1 MGFWAK
7 SLLIFKCLCDKSP
20 QSIRQLAEQTGLAK
34 SSVHRLKQAME
45 RRDRHPESWIW
56 ETEVGRRWLTRLVVA
71 TLYTFGLKRG
81 VGMDT
86 MSEFFARLRL
96 EKQVGCSPSALR
108 GVMHALETALLETAG
123 TWEKDACAA
132 DEVREI
138 IGAVDETFLEQMM
151 LVLMDLRTGYL
162 LLEEVAE
169 DRTYAT
175 WKAGVDARLTALGT
189 GVRYLVSDRAKALI
203 QLAEKGLECLSMPDF
218 FHCMHDLVKSSA
230 LSLARHVRHARQE
243 LTKAEGVLS
252 KATGPA
258 GGPPDDSE
266 AQKRVE
272 VKRAAVQRWEGVQS
286 TYRDHLETI
295 SLTLHPFHL
304 YDSSPQT
311 SAQVHSRLH
320 AEVAAMETLAQG
332 HEFPVRHDMLK
343 KVRHQLPALA
353 ALVDF
358 WWAGVEQD
366 LEQAAIS
373 APWRQWAR
381 ECLLPWVYWEHQV
394 AHTRCARRKAKMQRA
409 WAEVRC
415 AFDQHVITQRLA
427 PHGLADWKAWAT
439 EQVTALQRTS
449 SAVEGRN
456 GALAQLHHNQR
467 GLPKQR
473 YKVWTVL
480 HNFDCRAPDGTTPAV
495 RFFRRTF
502 PDLFET
508 VLSQIEVLPRPRQR
522 KDHGGAKLL
531 TS

>member
-7 SLLIFKCLCDKSP
+7 SLQIFKCLCDHG
-20 QSIRQLAEQTGLAK
+20 RQGVRRMAQQTGLSK
-34 SSVHRLKQAME
+34 SSVHRLTQAME
-45 RRDRHPESWIW
+45 RRDIHPESWWW
-56 ETEVGRRWLTRLVVA
+56 ETAEGRQWLARLVSA
-71 TLYTFGLKRG
+71 TLYTFGLQRG
-81 VGMDT
+81 VGVDT
-86 MSEFFARLRL
+86 MSAFFTRLRL
-96 EKQVGCSPSALR
+96 ERQVGCSPSALR
-108 GVMHALETALLETAG
+108 GVMHVLEAALLETAG
-123 TWEKDACAA
+123 AWEQDACAGA
-132 DEVREI
+132 EVREI

-162 LLEEVAE
+162 LLEDVAE

-175 WKAGVDARLTALGT
+175 WKAGVEARLTALGAE
-189 GVRYLVSDRAKALI
+189 VRSLVSDRAKALI
-203 QLAEKGLECLSMPDF
+203 QLAEQGLECLSMPDF

-230 LSLARHVRHARQE
+230 LSLARHVRHAHQA
-243 LTKAEGVLS
+243 LTKAEEGLS
-252 KATGPA
+252 KHTGPDGRSQGA
-258 GGPPDDSE
+258 AE
-266 AQKRVE
+266 AQQHVE
-272 VKRAAVQRWEGVQS
+272 VKRAAVQRWEEVQS
-286 TYRDHLETI
+286 TYRHHLETL

-304 YDSSPQT
+304 CDSSPQT

-320 AEVAAMETLAQG
+320 AEVAARETLARDHQ
-332 HEFPVRHDMLK
+332 FAVRHDMLT

-358 WWAGVEQD
+358 WWAGVDQD

-381 ECLLPWVYWEHQV
+381 ECLLPWVYWEHQG
-394 AHTRCARRKAKMQRA
+394 AHTRCVRRKAKIQRA
-409 WAEVRC
+409 WAEVHT

-427 PHGLADWKAWAT
+427 PHVLADWHAWAT
-439 EQVTALQRTS
+439 EQVTAFPRAS

-480 HNFDCRAPDGTTPAV
+480 HNFDCRAPDGTTPAA

-508 VLSQIEVLPRPRQR
+508 VCSRIDALPQPRRR
-522 KDHGGAKLL
+522 KRQVALYH
-531 TS
+531 